1 MKSQSSTLNKRGAL
15 CNGIHRRFRRSGVSI
30 CIHLTI
36 DVSESETD
44 RDANFGIFGVQMECR
59 GAFQRITDVAPFLM
73 DHITAANVEQ
83 FQFLPVDIP
92 ERPCV
97 EDLVYGKIAV
107 PAFNLIDMERRPE
120 SNPGALCTMP
130 GEPSLCHVG
139 SADPGRSFPHNA
151 WRQACRNRET
161 MIH

>member
-1 MKSQSSTLNKRGAL
+1 MGLPQNKRQPL
-15 CNGIHRRFRRSGVSI
+15 YTEIDRRFRRSGVSI

-44 RDANFGIFGVQMECR
+44 RDANFGIFGVQMESH

-73 DHITAANVEQ
+73 DHITAANVEH

-151 WRQACRNRET
+151 WRQACRKRET